1 MCCSPDAHAA
11 SPLLSDSMLF
21 DRDDEQSEEE
31 DDDSDVSMDG
41 WDISLQLAF
50 FYHIIFQ
57 YFLFPSLHYVFYTDN
72 RHFTQYAFHLIL
84 AE

>member
-31 DDDSDVSMDG
+31 DDDSDIAMG
-41 WDISLQLAF
+41 
-50 FYHIIFQ
+50 
-57 YFLFPSLHYVFYTDN
+57 N
-72 RHFTQYAFHLIL
+72 
-84 AE
+84 